1 MYNHVYAT
9 YRINRIDM
17 SRKKCKRKHYATVGF
32 NAVEHAI
39 SGARVVDQKSLDML
53 TMRDLT
59 SLEAVMNGKGGVQ
72 EWWDL
77 TGSLNICE
85 TMARNGIGQEALPD
99 CVTAEQE
106 LKSAAQ
112 RYDRSKVMGFT
123 GVGIQAIRNMLEYH
137 QLQRQS
143 ISRSDYEKYIKI
155 TLDRYTSKAPE
166 LDFV

>member
-1 MYNHVYAT
+1 
-9 YRINRIDM
+9 M

-32 NAVEHAI
+32 DAVGHAI

-99 CVTAEQE
+99 CAIAEQE

-112 RYDRSKVMGFT
+112 RYDKSRIMGFT
-123 GVGIQAIRNMLEYH
+123 GVGIKAIRNMLEYH

-143 ISRSDYEKYIKI
+143 ISRAAYSKYIKM

-166 LDFV
+166 LEIV

>member
-1 MYNHVYAT
+1 
-9 YRINRIDM
+9 M
-17 SRKKCKRKHYATVGF
+17 SRKKCNRTHYATTGFDAVG
-32 NAVEHAI
+32 HAI

-85 TMARNGIGQEALPD
+85 TMARNGIGKEALDD
-99 CVTAEQE
+99 CAIAQTE
-106 LKSAAQ
+106 LKNAAK
-112 RYDRSKVMGFT
+112 RFDRSKVMGFT
-123 GVGIQAIRNMLEYH
+123 GIGITAIRNMLEYH

-143 ISRSDYEKYIKI
+143 ISRSDYSKYIKM